1 MYFYY
6 LKISGKWE
14 ENFMNVLNTMADWE
28 IRFLMAEL
36 HSKRYFKNKC
46 DELNIVKMG
55 KAKKSVTTMVRC
67 R

>member
-1 MYFYY
+1 MGI
-6 LKISGKWE
+6 K
-14 ENFMNVLNTMADWE
+14 ENFMNVYLYVLNTMADWK
-28 IRFLMAEL
+28 IGFLMAEL

-55 KAKKSVTTMVRC
+55 KTKKSVTTMVRC